1 MTFHMIRY
9 GLSAGFVGGI
19 LLGFF
24 LRFIELSTGSKV
36 YTLLLNIDF
45 VPGVKTRLAEPIEF
59 AIHLAVSLVIGLLFM
74 WWIERGAARFPK
86 LSVRLFQPLAGSI
99 LFGLAPIS
107 LFVPL
112 TLVSDR
118 VPAITDMVALGWWSL
133 GHALYALI
141 LLGYAYIARMT
152 KTMF

>member
-1 MTFHMIRY
+1 MTFHTIRY

-19 LLGFF
+19 ILGFF
-24 LRFIELSTGSKV
+24 LRFIELGTGSKV

-74 WWIERGAARFPK
+74 WWIERGVARFANLPT
-86 LSVRLFQPLAGSI
+86 RMFHPLAGSI
-99 LFGLAPIS
+99 LFGLAPIL

-112 TLVSDR
+112 TLSSDR

-133 GHALYALI
+133 GHLIYALV
-141 LLGYAYIARMT
+141 LLGYGYFARLT
-152 KTMF
+152 KNMY